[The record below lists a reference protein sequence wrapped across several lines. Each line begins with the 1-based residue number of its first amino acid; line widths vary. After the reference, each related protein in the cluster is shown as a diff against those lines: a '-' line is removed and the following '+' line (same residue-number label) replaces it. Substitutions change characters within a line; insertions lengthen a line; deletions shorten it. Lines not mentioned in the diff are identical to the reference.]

1 MVLNLGRIGTFS
13 REYIV
18 VLVSRIPCRISG
30 QTFNAAART
39 QWTWPSSSGFE
50 DQSFEISAILRNS
63 RLVQRYG
70 LTLSFAVSFIFRSFS
85 SYSIYFFVG
94 LFSCMFFLSS
104 NFLSMVTLLLVLF
117 SRFLPCTRKVCD
129 TKTYDCN
136 GERSF
141 DSIESIADEWPLVKA
156 DIPQWAKLWVRKA
169 SEHDGRCKDEI
180 YQSRPIY
187 GTKWNL
193 SARTSPYRLLL
204 HAQNILR
211 YFRGTRFSI
220 GRT

>member
-1 MVLNLGRIGTFS
+1 MVQPWFSWHERTRETSKVVLNLGRIGTFS

-18 VLVSRIPCRISG
+18 VLVSRIPSRISG

-39 QWTWPSSSGFE
+39 QWTWPSSSGF

-94 LFSCMFFLSS
+94 LFSRMFFLSS

-117 SRFLPCTRKVCD
+117 SRFFTLHEESLRHENLRLQRWKEFRFHREYRRWMAVGKSRCSSM
-129 TKTYDCN
+129 
-136 GERSF
+136 GET
-141 DSIESIADEWPLVKA
+141 L
-156 DIPQWAKLWVRKA
+156 
-169 SEHDGRCKDEI
+169 G
-180 YQSRPIY
+180 
-187 GTKWNL
+187 
-193 SARTSPYRLLL
+193 
-204 HAQNILR
+204 
-211 YFRGTRFSI
+211 
-220 GRT
+220 

>member
-1 MVLNLGRIGTFS
+1 MQSLLYFVRFHPTLFTFLLAYFPTRS
-13 REYIV
+13 SFR
-18 VLVSRIPCRISG
+18 RISL
-30 QTFNAAART
+30 
-39 QWTWPSSSGFE
+39 QWLFYYSYFS
-50 DQSFEISAILRNS
+50 
-63 RLVQRYG
+63 LV
-70 LTLSFAVSFIFRSFS
+70 
-85 SYSIYFFVG
+85 
-94 LFSCMFFLSS
+94 
-104 NFLSMVTLLLVLF
+104 
-117 SRFLPCTRKVCD
+117 FLPCTRKVCY

-141 DSIESIADEWPLVKA
+141 GSIESIADEWPLVKA
-156 DIPQWAKLWVRKA
+156 DISQWAKLWVRKA

-211 YFRGTRFSI
+211 YFGGTRFSI